1 MTSHGH
7 HACPVAHSAQSSSVA
22 QGALPGETA
31 EHESH
36 AEVQGVGPGGGEGE
50 GGCASEGGD
59 GGGLGCGGGDGG
71 GLGCGGDEGGEG
83 GPRQSPSAAACVS
96 QKRVASLS
104 HLYHVPSLHGS
115 VWPHLP
121 VHWLNAPELVHNED
135 IAFGWYAWAVH

>member
-1 MTSHGH
+1 M
-7 HACPVAHSAQSSSVA
+7 
-22 QGALPGETA
+22 A

-36 AEVQGVGPGGGEGE
+36 AEVQVPGAGVGPGGGEGE
-50 GGCASEGGD
+50 GGCASEGGGD
-59 GGGLGCGGGDGG
+59 GAGGGDGG
-71 GLGCGGDEGGEG
+71 GLGCGGGEGGEG

-121 VHWLNAPELVHNED
+121 VHWLNGPELVHNEENE
-135 IAFGWYAWAVH
+135 FGWYACAVH